1 MNLTKENNKQ
11 QHSEKQEVD
20 QDNDIVLELP
30 SVVDGEIIPIEEIE
44 DPIFADKII
53 GEGFGV
59 RPTGKTIYSPV
70 DGKVEQ
76 IASTKHAIYLSTSN
90 NIKLLIHIGLDTIEL
105 KGKGFTSNIKK
116 DMIIHRGDKLVEIE
130 PKYIIDEGYN
140 PVVAVVLLNRLNNT
154 EVYVYPTK
162 EAIGN
167 ETIAFKIEMK

>member
-1 MNLTKENNKQ
+1 MTNNNNM
-11 QHSEKQEVD
+11 HPYSEKQESN
-20 QDNDIVLELP
+20 QENDTVLKLP
-30 SVVDGEIIPIEEIE
+30 AVVDGEIIPIEEIE

-53 GEGFGV
+53 GEGFGI

-70 DGKVEQ
+70 NGKVEQ

-116 DMIIHRGDKLVEIE
+116 DMIVQRGDKLVEID
-130 PKYIIDEGYN
+130 PKFIMEEDYN
-140 PVVAVVLLNRLNNT
+140 PVVAVVLLNRLNNS
-154 EVYVYPTK
+154 EVSVYPTK

-167 ETIAFKIEMK
+167 ETIAFKIALK

>member
-1 MNLTKENNKQ
+1 LTNNNNM
-11 QHSEKQEVD
+11 HPYSEKQESN
-20 QDNDIVLELP
+20 QENDTVLKLP
-30 SVVDGEIIPIEEIE
+30 AVVDGEIIPIEEIE

-53 GEGFGV
+53 GEGFGI

-70 DGKVEQ
+70 NGKVEQ

-116 DMIIHRGDKLVEIE
+116 DMIVQRGDKLVEID
-130 PKYIIDEGYN
+130 PKFIMEEGYN
-140 PVVAVVLLNRLNNT
+140 PVVAVVLLNRLNNS
-154 EVYVYPTK
+154 EVSVYPTK

-167 ETIAFKIEMK
+167 ETIAFKIALK